1 MNNLIKN
8 IHDQM
13 KPRKQVTDDLLRKIE
28 EQQTEE
34 VRTGGLSKLWVALPA
49 AVAVAVVCVGIF
61 VNLGGSELETVGAA
75 RIILLTE
82 KGTRTQVFLRW
93 TRTLARRPLPRRSR

>member
-49 AVAVAVVCVGIF
+49 AAAVAAV
-61 VNLGGSELETVGAA
+61 
-75 RIILLTE
+75 
-82 KGTRTQVFLRW
+82 
-93 TRTLARRPLPRRSR
+93 